1 MVILGKRKK
10 FFQKNNFETKIIKQ
24 FQDIGSNTRYLGF
37 VSNKEVLSIMADSL
51 ILVVPSIW
59 EEPFGLTAIE
69 GLSNRMLVVANNV
82 GGLKDIVSNRGILL
96 NDINEEILSEKLT
109 ELINNPKQISTI
121 QNKCLENYIYDQETV
136 SLNRMK
142 LEKIFKIF

>member
-1 MVILGKRKK
+1 M
-10 FFQKNNFETKIIKQ
+10 E
-24 FQDIGSNTRYLGF
+24 
-37 VSNKEVLSIMADSL
+37 DSL

-109 ELINNPKQISTI
+109 ELLNNPKQISII
-121 QNKCLENYIYDQETV
+121 QNKCLENYIMIKRV
-136 SLNRMK
+136 SSKQDEIRK
-142 LEKIFKIF
+142 KFSKIF

>member
-1 MVILGKRKK
+1 MENFNTVI
-10 FFQKNNFETKIIKQ
+10 
-24 FQDIGSNTRYLGF
+24 
-37 VSNKEVLSIMADSL
+37 
-51 ILVVPSIW
+51 PSIW

-136 SLNRMK
+136 SSNRMK
-142 LEKIFKIF
+142 LEKNFSKIF